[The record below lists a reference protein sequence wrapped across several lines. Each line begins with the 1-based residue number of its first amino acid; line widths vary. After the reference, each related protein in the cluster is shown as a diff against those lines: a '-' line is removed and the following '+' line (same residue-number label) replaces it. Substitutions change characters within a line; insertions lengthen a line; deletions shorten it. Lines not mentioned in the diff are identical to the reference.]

1 MSIARHLPRIAIGA
15 ADLERLANL
24 AESARHTHPDIAE
37 YLVRELDRAN
47 IVEGETGPARI
58 RMGSQVEY
66 RDEDTGQVR
75 SIQLVYPSESDPE
88 HGRISVLTPI
98 GAALIG
104 LAEGQSIEWTA
115 RSGAPRML
123 TVLKVGAFAAA
134 H

>member
-1 MSIARHLPRIAIGA
+1 MSIARNLPRIAIGA

-37 YLVRELDRAN
+37 YLARELDRAN

-58 RMGSQVEY
+58 RMGSRVEY

-75 SIQLVYPSESDPE
+75 SIQLVYPSESDPA

-104 LAEGQSIEWTA
+104 LSEGQSIEWTA

-123 TVLKVGAFAAA
+123 TVLKVGTFATT